1 MAPGVVLRNGSSC
14 MIRRIVIATYLIL
27 AGLVLL
33 FLEKVVEIMTSD
45 KYLLIGRGKNGW
57 HAAGLS
63 KWGEF
68 SSSGGS
74 LEDYLS
80 RAEDGTNIYD
90 CSEADYASFA
100 SIVFSGPMVK
110 PSLPAGT
117 IQKFGDMQ
125 AMAKM
130 LPALDGDFKSIA
142 KFALAG
148 LSSLD
153 YIATD
158 VFFALLKEKV
168 PGAKVGTVQQGKIV
182 WNA

>member
-1 MAPGVVLRNGSSC
+1 V
-14 MIRRIVIATYLIL
+14 
-27 AGLVLL
+27 
-33 FLEKVVEIMTSD
+33 EEIMNSD

-90 CSEADYASFA
+90 CSEADYSSFA

-117 IQKFGDMQ
+117 IQKFGDMK
-125 AMAKM
+125 AMAEM
-130 LPALDGDFKSIA
+130 LPALGGGFKSIA
-142 KFALAG
+142 ATALAG

-158 VFFALLKEKV
+158 VYFALLKEKV
-168 PGAKVGTVQQGKIV
+168 PGSKIGTVQKNQIV
-182 WNA
+182 WDV